1 MTGASGRRSRFLLS
15 GCIISGLF
23 LIDDWF
29 SLEHHPGLSGDAV
42 SFPHYF
48 ILMTGEIE
56 ANVGIN
62 QAYFLSDANIAHH
75 ANLIFVGINQ
85 EFHPFDAASASLIIH
100 FP

>member
-1 MTGASGRRSRFLLS
+1 
-15 GCIISGLF
+15 
-23 LIDDWF
+23 
-29 SLEHHPGLSGDAV
+29 
-42 SFPHYF
+42 
-48 ILMTGEIE
+48 MTGEIE